1 MHDDLESC
9 SFLKYLLISQK
20 SFFLLIVVWRLYVSS
35 SVNIY
40 CRNTFKVGFKS
51 CVLNRWMTVAKKK
64 KTKSSYAPSRPVEA
78 VNQSSVCFKFVI
90 KILIWFIR
98 TQPSDISAREETQT
112 PLPSLFLFHF
122 RRVFGR
128 GREVA
133 WFCNRFTINH
143 LFAPRFGR
151 ILAIEERGY
160 YLARWRKWSW
170 Y

>member
-1 MHDDLESC
+1 M
-9 SFLKYLLISQK
+9 FLSKIFANFPK
-20 SFFLLIVVWRLYVSS
+20 IFFFLLIVVWRLYVSS

-40 CRNTFKVGFKS
+40 CRNCLLSKLVLKVD
-51 CVLNRWMTVAKKK
+51 CCK

-122 RRVFGR
+122 RRAFGR

-143 LFAPRFGR
+143 LFAPWFGR
-151 ILAIEERGY
+151 ILAIAEGGGGEVCVLLRQESY